1 MSSTPASARGWLPTT
16 PTGVAAEPREAAD
29 EVLGPALVDL
39 EELAVVDDPAH
50 DHRFMSYGLAGSSGM
65 SVSSSASSR
74 STADRTGSAYGGGS
88 RLFCG
93 RNESR

>member
-16 PTGVAAEPREAAD
+16 PTGWPPSRAKPQTMFSAQRSCTSRNSPSSTT
-29 EVLGPALVDL
+29 
-39 EELAVVDDPAH
+39 AVTTS
-50 DHRFMSYGLAGSSGM
+50 RMSYGLFGLVRDERSSSGVLAVAGSVG
-65 SVSSSASSR
+65 
-74 STADRTGSAYGGGS
+74 STYGGGS